1 MTEEEIKALNE
12 EVVKLRQEKTDLA
25 GEIAARDNRV
35 AEMEQAVNTRDSEMA
50 VLKQNLTELK
60 AQFGGLSEEFS
71 KAIAGYRT
79 LALAA
84 NPDIPVELITGD
96 NIGAIDTAVANA
108 RSLIGKV
115 KEQLEKAQGQVKVP
129 PGAPQRTPPDLSGLS
144 PREKIN
150 LGITK
155 GSKL

>member
-71 KAIAGYRT
+71 TAPLLEGPHDHAELRVGQDAG
-79 LALAA
+79 
-84 NPDIPVELITGD
+84 
-96 NIGAIDTAVANA
+96 
-108 RSLIGKV
+108 
-115 KEQLEKAQGQVKVP
+115 
-129 PGAPQRTPPDLSGLS
+129 
-144 PREKIN
+144 
-150 LGITK
+150 
-155 GSKL
+155 